1 MEGKVYVITDA
12 DTSALF
18 KLMGFYVVEVNNPD
32 EAISKIKELIKD
44 PEIAVILVSNDVVAD
59 REEEVRDM
67 SATISRP
74 VITLIPG
81 MKHKPPRL
89 DPNKVLLKALGF
101 G

>member
-1 MEGKVYVITDA
+1 LEGKAYVITDS

-18 KLMGFYVVEVNNPD
+18 RLIGFHVIEVKGPE
-32 EAISKIKELIKD
+32 EAISKIKELIRD
-44 PEIAVILVSNDVVAD
+44 PEAAVVLVSNDVVAGK
-59 REEEVRDM
+59 EEEVRDM
-67 SATISRP
+67 SATISKP

-81 MKHKPPRL
+81 MKHKPPKL